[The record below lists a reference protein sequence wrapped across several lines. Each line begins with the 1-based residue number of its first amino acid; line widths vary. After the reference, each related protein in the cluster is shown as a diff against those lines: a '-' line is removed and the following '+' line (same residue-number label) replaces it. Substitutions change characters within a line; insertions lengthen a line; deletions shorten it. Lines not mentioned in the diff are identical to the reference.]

1 MIEWDQAKNAA
12 NQKKH
17 GIPFEEARQ
26 LFDAGGTYLELF
38 DDVHSEAE
46 DRFIA
51 IGPIERGI
59 VLLVWTERDDDV
71 IRIISARRATER
83 ERTLYHLYLE
93 RGR

>member
-1 MIEWDQAKNAA
+1 MIEWDEAKNAA

-17 GIPFEEARQ
+17 GISFEEARQ
-26 LFDAGGTYLELF
+26 LFDAGGPYLELF
-38 DDVHSEAE
+38 DEVHSEAE
-46 DRFIA
+46 DRFVA

-59 VLLVWTERDDDV
+59 VLVVWTERDEDV

-83 ERTLYHLYLE
+83 ERTLYHAYME